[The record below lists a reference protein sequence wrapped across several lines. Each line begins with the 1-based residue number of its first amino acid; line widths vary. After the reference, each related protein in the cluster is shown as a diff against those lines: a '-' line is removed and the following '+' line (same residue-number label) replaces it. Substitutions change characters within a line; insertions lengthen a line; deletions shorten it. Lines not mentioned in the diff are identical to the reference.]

1 MQADGVQAIL
11 PQREPISAAGRTTG
25 IIMDVH
31 NNNVVV
37 LDRASKCLSAFII
50 PTYLLLVSCIY
61 TNIYILLYKQH
72 SSRIPAVASSS
83 RSDSSSLLL
92 PSSATT

>member
-1 MQADGVQAIL
+1 MQAIL
-11 PQREPISAAGRTTG
+11 PQREPISAAGRRTG

-31 NNNVVV
+31 NNNKNVVFD
-37 LDRASKCLSAFII
+37 LASKCLSAFII

-92 PSSATT
+92 LSSATT